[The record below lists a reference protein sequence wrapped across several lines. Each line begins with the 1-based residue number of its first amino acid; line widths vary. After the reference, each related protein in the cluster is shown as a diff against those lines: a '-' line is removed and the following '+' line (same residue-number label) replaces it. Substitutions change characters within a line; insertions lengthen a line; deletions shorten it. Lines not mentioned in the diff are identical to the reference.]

1 MKVLTLGPYVGDLEQ
16 EIITF
21 RPYTKWLSKVIPH
34 DVLYLS
40 THYNRTF
47 LYDDFVKIGNV
58 IPVDNKYSKDETT
71 QSGFIQKGMTQKEYN
86 SVIKKFKNR
95 VLLLGHKKRDIENIH
110 LKYRK
115 TVVQYPVYNKIFN
128 KVKINDKYILN
139 EFVKDKFLFIPYGL
153 GENTLNCIYDKIKD
167 ENVVVIGDSS
177 CLLVDENIL
186 SIKERNDAHYIF
198 SLLNKCKGIITPL
211 NYWTSIANLQNLSV
225 FSWGSEVSMYRENG
239 LYNFGNKRCCIMPEM
254 DINTL
259 INSIKSFIIRI

>member
-1 MKVLTLGPYVGDLEQ
+1 MRVLALGPYVGDLER

-21 RPYTKWLSKVIPH
+21 RPYAKWLSKVIPH

-47 LYDDFVKIGNV
+47 LYDDFVESGNV
-58 IPVDNKYSKDETT
+58 IPIDSKYSEDDTT

-95 VLLLGHKKRDIENIH
+95 VLLLGHKKKDLENIH

-115 TVVQYPVYNKIFN
+115 TIVQYPVYNKIFN
-128 KVKINDKYILN
+128 KVLVSDSEDNGKG
-139 EFVKDKFLFIPYGL
+139 KFLFIPYGL
-153 GENTLNCIYDKIKD
+153 EEEVLKKVYDYIKED
-167 ENVVVIGDSS
+167 VMVIGDSS
-177 CLLVDENIL
+177 CLLENENVL
-186 SIKERNDAHYIF
+186 SHEERNDIHYIF
-198 SLLNKCKGIITPL
+198 SLLSRCKGIITPL

-225 FSWGSEVSMYRENG
+225 FSWGNEVSMYREDG

-254 DINTL
+254 EMVTL
-259 INSIKSFIIRI
+259 INSIRSFMGRI